1 MKDLVIYVHGKGGNA
16 DEALHYK
23 SLFPDADVLGFDYKA
38 ETPWDAKKEFP
49 VYFDSVAAGH
59 DEVTLVA
66 NSIGA
71 FFSMN
76 ALGDKPIKRA
86 YFISPIVNMEK
97 LICDMMTWTGVS
109 EEELCEKKT
118 VPTSFG
124 ETLSWEYLCYVRE
137 NFDLA
142 RNDARIRPENRCPLD
157 RNEWWRTLV
166 PHRRTNGLSGQVDYV
181 KIENCLFFENIFLPR
196 NWYSI
201 ARKKRVYI
209 GIGKYSICLTG
220 AVSFYG

>member
-1 MKDLVIYVHGKGGNA
+1 MKNLVIYVHGKGGNV

-49 VYFDSVAAGH
+49 VYFDSVWADY
-59 DEVTLVA
+59 DEVTLIA

-76 ALGDKPIKRA
+76 ALADKPVKQA

-97 LICDMMTWTGVS
+97 LICNMMAWADVS
-109 EEELCEKKT
+109 EEELREKKT
-118 VPTSFG
+118 VPTNFG

-137 NFDLA
+137 NPIEWRVPTKILYGS
-142 RNDARIRPENRCPLD
+142 NDNLTSLETMREFAQKIGAPLTVMDGGEHWFHTAEKMAFLDEWIRTEVL
-157 RNEWWRTLV
+157 
-166 PHRRTNGLSGQVDYV
+166 Y
-181 KIENCLFFENIFLPR
+181 
-196 NWYSI
+196 
-201 ARKKRVYI
+201 
-209 GIGKYSICLTG
+209 
-220 AVSFYG
+220 